1 MSVHRLLLMVVMFG
15 AVVSGI
21 PTAITSGAAQGA
33 LPCEVDDTPDDELQ
47 SAAFGLTRPELDA
60 LYGQG
65 EAMQSGWYYDFGD
78 FGLILADC
86 DLILDIAPDGEFAAP
101 DAARELVR
109 TLLPEDAVLA
119 GDWQF
124 GTIQTTP
131 QDGEEWVSASLA
143 ARYRLLGEPLTGSVF
158 VLYTYDGD
166 AYNPGDVA
174 LIEMRAAMIP
184 Q

>member
-1 MSVHRLLLMVVMFG
+1 MIVRRVLPGLVLLALLVV
-15 AVVSGI
+15 VV
-21 PTAITSGAAQGA
+21 PVTAPAGAAQSG
-33 LPCEVDDTPDDELQ
+33 LPCEVDDIPDDELA

-86 DLILDIAPDGEFAAP
+86 DLILDIDPNGEFAAP
-101 DAARELVR
+101 DAARELTR

-124 GTIQTTP
+124 GTIQTSP
-131 QDGEEWVSASLA
+131 QDGEEWISAELA
-143 ARYRLLGEPLTGSVF
+143 ARYRLLGEPRTGSVL
-158 VLYTYDGD
+158 VLYIYDGD
-166 AYNPGDVA
+166 AFNPGDVA
-174 LIEMRAAMIP
+174 LIEMRSALIP
-184 Q
+184 E